1 MDGQL
6 GDELG
11 VSRPGEFHPQP
22 LAEPDVNVSAHPAPI
37 IQPLRELSG
46 GTQGR
51 KEELRELRD
60 EGGTQGGELRDGRGT
75 QGRK

>member
-51 KEELRELRD
+51 ELRD
-60 EGGTQGGELRDGRGT
+60 VRYGNSGTGELRGNSGT
-75 QGRK
+75 